1 MQIKIHKAY
10 RDIVSICDTDI
21 IGKSF
26 EEGNR
31 ILDVKENFFKG
42 EEINEEKLVKL
53 IKEISSTTDA
63 TFNIA
68 GKESVEAALKAG
80 IIDSSGIKTI
90 QGVPFALVLL

>member
-21 IGKSF
+21 LGKSF
-26 EEGNR
+26 EEGSK
-31 ILDVKENFFKG
+31 ILDIRENFFKG
-42 EEINEEKLVKL
+42 EEINEESLIKL
-53 IKEISSTTDA
+53 IKEISGTTDA

-68 GKESVEAALKAG
+68 GKKSVEAALKAG
-80 IIDSSGIKTI
+80 IIDSSGIKTV